1 MIKMSERLTYKSA
14 GVNIQ
19 AAEEALAEIKR
30 LAESTYTAQVLEGIG
45 AFGSFF
51 SLDLEGIEEPVL
63 VSSVDGVGTKLKLA
77 FALGRHDTVG
87 GDLVNHCVN
96 DILVHGARP
105 LYFLDYFATD
115 KLEPTVLREVVSGLS
130 RGLKEVGCALVGGE
144 TAELPEFY
152 SPGEYDLAGFI
163 VGMVSKEKIINGQG
177 IKPGDK
183 ILGLGSSGLHTNGF
197 SLARKALLEI
207 GGFKLSDRIP
217 ELDTTLGEEL
227 LKVHRCYFKL
237 IYPLL
242 DKIEIKGMAHITGGG
257 IEGNLVR
264 ILPDN
269 CAAEIDSSSWEVPPI
284 FDVIQK
290 AGKVERK
297 EMFKTFN
304 MGIGMIL
311 VVSSKNA
318 SKLRKDLTRAG
329 ERVFSIGEIVAGE
342 KKVELRLS

>member
-1 MIKMSERLTYKSA
+1 M
-14 GVNIQ
+14 
-19 AAEEALAEIKR
+19 AEIKR
-30 LAESTYTAQVLEGIG
+30 LAKSTYTPQVLKGIG

-63 VSSVDGVGTKLKLA
+63 LSSVDGVGTKLKLA

-87 GDLVNHCVN
+87 EDLVNHCVN

-207 GGFKLSDRIP
+207 GGYKLSDRIP

-227 LKVHRCYFKL
+227 LKVHRCYFRS

-242 DKIEIKGMAHITGGG
+242 DKVEIKGMAHITGGG

-264 ILPDN
+264 ILPEN

-311 VVSSKNA
+311 VA
-318 SKLRKDLTRAG
+318 SGEDVHNLEKALARAG
-329 ERVFSIGEIVAGE
+329 ERVFSIGEIFAG
-342 KKVELRLS
+342 KRKVELRLS

>member
-1 MIKMSERLTYKSA
+1 LTYKSA
-14 GVNIQ
+14 GVNIE

-30 LAESTYTAQVLEGIG
+30 LAKSTYTPQVLKGIG

-87 GDLVNHCVN
+87 EDLVNHCVN

-115 KLEPTVLREVVSGLS
+115 KLEPTVLKEVVSGLS
-130 RGLKEVGCALVGGE
+130 RGLKEVGCALAGGE
-144 TAELPEFY
+144 TAEMPGFY

-163 VGMVSKEKIINGQG
+163 VGVVSKEKIINGQS

-207 GGFKLSDRIP
+207 GGFKLSDWIP

-227 LKVHRCYFKL
+227 LKVHRCYFKP

-264 ILPDN
+264 ILPEN
-269 CAAEIDSSSWEVPPI
+269 CAAEIDSSSWELPPI
-284 FDVIQK
+284 FDVIAK

-311 VVSSKNA
+311 VVSNTNA
-318 SKLRKDLTRAG
+318 SKLTKAFTKAG
-329 ERVFSIGEIVAGE
+329 EKVFSIGEIVAGE
-342 KKVELRLS
+342 KKVELKLSQNSR

>member
-1 MIKMSERLTYKSA
+1 
-14 GVNIQ
+14 
-19 AAEEALAEIKR
+19 LAEIKR
-30 LAESTYTAQVLEGIG
+30 LAKSTYTPQVLKDIG
-45 AFGSFF
+45 AFDSFF

-87 GDLVNHCVN
+87 EDLVNHCVN

-115 KLEPTVLREVVSGLS
+115 KLEPTVLREVGSGLS
-130 RGLKEVGCALVGGE
+130 RGLKEVGCALIGGE
-144 TAELPEFY
+144 TAEMPGFY

-163 VGMVSKEKIINGQG
+163 VGIVSKEKIINGQS
-177 IKPGDK
+177 IKPGDR

-207 GGFKLSDRIP
+207 GGFKLSDRMP

-227 LKVHRCYFKL
+227 LKVHRCYFRS

-242 DKIEIKGMAHITGGG
+242 DRVKVKGMAHITGGG

-264 ILPDN
+264 ILPEN
-269 CAAEIDSSSWEVPPI
+269 CVAEIDSSSWEVPPI

-290 AGKVERK
+290 VGKVGRK

-311 VVSSKNA
+311 VA
-318 SKLRKDLTRAG
+318 SGEDLHDLEGALTKAG
-329 ERVFSIGEIVAGE
+329 EEVFSIGEIVAGQR
-342 KKVELRLS
+342 KVELSLS

>member
-1 MIKMSERLTYKSA
+1 MSKPLTYKRA
-14 GVNIQ
+14 GVDIE
-19 AAEEALAEIKR
+19 AAEGALAEIKR
-30 LAESTYTAQVLEGIG
+30 LAKSTYTPQVLKGIG

-77 FALGRHDTVG
+77 FRLGRHDTVG
-87 GDLVNHCVN
+87 EDLVNHCVN

-130 RGLKEVGCALVGGE
+130 RGLKEVGCALAGGE
-144 TAELPEFY
+144 TAEMPGFY

-163 VGMVSKEKIINGQG
+163 VGVVSKEKIINGQG
-177 IKPGDK
+177 IEPGDK

-197 SLARKALLEI
+197 SLARKTLLEI

-217 ELDTTLGEEL
+217 ESDTTLGEEL
-227 LKVHRCYFKL
+227 LKVHRCYFKS

-242 DKIEIKGMAHITGGG
+242 HKIEIKGMAHITGGG

-264 ILPDN
+264 ILPKD
-269 CAAEIDSSSWEVPPI
+269 CVAEIDTSAWEVHPI
-284 FDVIQK
+284 FNLIQK
-290 AGKVERK
+290 TGNVETD
-297 EMFKTFN
+297 EMFRTFN

-311 VVSSKNA
+311 VVSSKSA
-318 SKLRKDLTRAG
+318 SKLTKALTEAG
-329 ERVFSIGEIVAGE
+329 EKVFSIGEIVAGQR
-342 KKVELRLS
+342 KVELRLS

>member
-1 MIKMSERLTYKSA
+1 M
-14 GVNIQ
+14 
-19 AAEEALAEIKR
+19 AEIKR
-30 LAESTYTAQVLEGIG
+30 LAKSTYTPQVLKGIG

-51 SLDLEGIEEPVL
+51 SLDLEGIEEAVL

-87 GDLVNHCVN
+87 EDLVNHCVN

-115 KLEPTVLREVVSGLS
+115 KLEPTVLREVVSGLT
-130 RGLKEVGCALVGGE
+130 RGLKEVGCALIGGE
-144 TAELPEFY
+144 TAEMPGFY

-163 VGMVSKEKIINGQG
+163 VGVVSKEKIINGQSM
-177 IKPGDK
+177 KPGDE

-227 LKVHRCYFKL
+227 LKVHRCYFRS

-242 DKIEIKGMAHITGGG
+242 DKVEIKGMAHITGGG

-264 ILPDN
+264 ILPKD
-269 CAAEIDSSSWEVPPI
+269 CVAEIDTSAWEVHPI
-284 FDVIQK
+284 FNLIQK
-290 AGKVERK
+290 TGNVETD
-297 EMFKTFN
+297 EMFRAFN

-318 SKLRKDLTRAG
+318 SKLTKALTEAG
-329 ERVFSIGEIVAGE
+329 EKVFSIGEIVAGE
-342 KKVELRLS
+342 KKVELKLS

>member
-1 MIKMSERLTYKSA
+1 
-14 GVNIQ
+14 
-19 AAEEALAEIKR
+19 
-30 LAESTYTAQVLEGIG
+30 
-45 AFGSFF
+45 
-51 SLDLEGIEEPVL
+51 
-63 VSSVDGVGTKLKLA
+63 VGTKLKLA
-77 FALGRHDTVG
+77 FRLGRHDTVG
-87 GDLVNHCVN
+87 EDLVNHCVN

-130 RGLKEVGCALVGGE
+130 RGLKEVRCALAGGE
-144 TAELPEFY
+144 TAEMPGFY

-163 VGMVSKEKIINGQG
+163 V
-177 IKPGDK
+177 
-183 ILGLGSSGLHTNGF
+183 

-207 GGFKLSDRIP
+207 GGHKLSDRIP
-217 ELDTTLGEEL
+217 ELDCTLGEEL
-227 LKVHRCYFKL
+227 LKVHRCYFKS

-269 CAAEIDSSSWEVPPI
+269 CLAKINTSSWELPPI

-311 VVSSKNA
+311 VA
-318 SKLRKDLTRAG
+318 SGEDVHNLEGALARAG
-329 ERVFSIGEIVAGE
+329 QRVFSIGEIVAGE
-342 KKVELRLS
+342 KKVELSLS

>member
-1 MIKMSERLTYKSA
+1 
-14 GVNIQ
+14 
-19 AAEEALAEIKR
+19 LAEIKR
-30 LAESTYTAQVLEGIG
+30 LAKSTYTPQVLKGIG

-87 GDLVNHCVN
+87 EDLVNHCVN

-163 VGMVSKEKIINGQG
+163 VGMISKEKIINGQG

-207 GGFKLSDRIP
+207 GGYKLSDRIP

-227 LKVHRCYFKL
+227 LKVHRCYFRS

-242 DKIEIKGMAHITGGG
+242 DKVEIKGMAHITGGG

-264 ILPDN
+264 ILPEN

-311 VVSSKNA
+311 VA
-318 SKLRKDLTRAG
+318 SGEDVHNLEKALARAG
-329 ERVFSIGEIVAGE
+329 ERVFSIGEIFAG
-342 KKVELRLS
+342 KRKVELRLS

>member
-1 MIKMSERLTYKSA
+1 
-14 GVNIQ
+14 
-19 AAEEALAEIKR
+19 LAEIKR
-30 LAESTYTAQVLEGIG
+30 LAKSTYTPQVLKGIG

-87 GDLVNHCVN
+87 EDLVNHCVN

-177 IKPGDK
+177 IKPGDR

-207 GGFKLSDRIP
+207 GGYKLSDRIP

-227 LKVHRCYFKL
+227 LKVHRCYFRS

-242 DKIEIKGMAHITGGG
+242 DKVEIKGMAHITGGG

-264 ILPDN
+264 ILPEN

-311 VVSSKNA
+311 VVSNTNA
-318 SKLRKDLTRAG
+318 SKLTKALTEAG
-329 ERVFSIGEIVAGE
+329 EKVFSIGEIFAG
-342 KKVELRLS
+342 KRKVELRLS